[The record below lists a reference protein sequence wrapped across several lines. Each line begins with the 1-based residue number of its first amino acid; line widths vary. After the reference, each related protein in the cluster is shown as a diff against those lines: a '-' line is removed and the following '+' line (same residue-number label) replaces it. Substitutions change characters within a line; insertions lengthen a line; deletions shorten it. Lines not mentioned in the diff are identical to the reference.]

1 VTVQI
6 RVQASQNSSAVV
18 SARPRLR
25 LVPAR
30 PRLRLCHRHHRLA
43 PRGTTVTLLH
53 RSAVVARPRLRL
65 VPARP
70 RPRPRHRH
78 HGLASCEMARCASFR
93 RSVDASI
100 FSEAWGRGPYDSLV
114 DVLAVVYNTMSQVS
128 FASKHDPS
136 QSRDHAR
143 LCIFHQW
150 KYAPC
155 LTSGGPQRPSGWNA
169 TRHT

>member
-1 VTVQI
+1 MPTVW
-6 RVQASQNSSAVV
+6 VSDEASALNEHVLDDLKIAV
-18 SARPRLR
+18 
-25 LVPAR
+25 LV
-30 PRLRLCHRHHRLA
+30 
-43 PRGTTVTLLH
+43 
-53 RSAVVARPRLRL
+53 
-65 VPARP
+65 
-70 RPRPRHRH
+70 
-78 HGLASCEMARCASFR
+78 RCIGKSKVHMKGSFR
-93 RSVDASI
+93 LVDASI
-100 FSEAWGRGPYDSLV
+100 FSETWGRGPYDSLV